1 MAISNK
7 TFNNCIDTLKELGKQ
22 HYQINTTTTGDIW
35 KIDMNSNGGTL
46 FPLFH
51 INPVNVTTGQSSLT
65 YNFQLFV
72 MDAVT
77 EKEDWT
83 EANFQ
88 SADYLSNEQEVASSC
103 LQICVDIIG
112 MFRHSKWQTASTL
125 SPSPIPALVTNID
138 EPVYFTEV
146 EYTLEPF
153 QERFDS
159 LLTGWVFTIGIVVEN
174 DFQTCTIPVA
184 NNPIGK

>member
-1 MAISNK
+1 MIPNK
-7 TFNNCIDTLKELGKQ
+7 TYNNVIDTLKQLGDQ
-22 HYQINTTTTGDIW
+22 HEQIATTTTGDIW
-35 KIDMNSNGGTL
+35 KIDLAKNTL

-51 INPVNVTTGQSSLT
+51 INPVNVATGQSELI

-77 EKEDWT
+77 EKENWT

-88 SADYLSNEQEVASSC
+88 SADYLSNEQEVTSTC
-103 LQICVDIIG
+103 LQICVDIIS
-112 MFRHSKWQTASTL
+112 MMRHSQWQGAGEL
-125 SPSPIPALVTNID
+125 DIND
-138 EPVYFTEV
+138 PVYFTDG

-159 LLTGWVFTIGIVVEN
+159 LLTGWVFSIGIVVQN
-174 DFQTCTIPVA
+174 DFSACVIPVA
-184 NNPIGK
+184 NNPIGQ

>member
-1 MAISNK
+1 MIANK
-7 TFNNCIDTLKELGKQ
+7 TYNNAIDTLKSLGEQ
-22 HYQINTTTTGDIW
+22 HEQIATTTTGDIW
-35 KIDMNSNGGTL
+35 KIDMNDTL

-51 INPVNVTTGQSSLT
+51 INPVNVSTGLSSLT

-77 EKEDWT
+77 EKENWT

-103 LQICVDIIG
+103 LQVCVDIIS
-112 MFRHSKWQTASTL
+112 MMRHSKWQGAGEL
-125 SPSPIPALVTNID
+125 DIND
-138 EPVYFTEV
+138 PVYFTEG

-159 LLTGWVFTIGIVVEN
+159 LLTGWVFSIGIVVQN
-174 DFQTCTIPVA
+174 DFQACTIPVA
-184 NNPIGK
+184 DNPIGQ

>member
-1 MAISNK
+1 MIANK
-7 TFNNCIDTLKELGKQ
+7 TYNNVIDTLKQLGIE
-22 HYQINTTTTGDIW
+22 HEQIATTTTGDIW
-35 KIDMNSNGGTL
+35 KIDLAKNTL

-51 INPVNVTTGQSSLT
+51 INPVNVTTGQSSLI

-77 EKEDWT
+77 EKENWT

-88 SADYLSNEQEVASSC
+88 SADYLSNEQEVMSSC

-112 MFRHSKWQTASTL
+112 MFRHSKWQSAETDGSQD
-125 SPSPIPALVTNID
+125 ID
-138 EPVYFTEV
+138 APVYFTDG

-153 QERFDS
+153 QERFDN
-159 LLTGWVFTIGIVVEN
+159 LLTGWVFSIGIVVEN

-184 NNPIGK
+184 NAPIGK

>member
-1 MAISNK
+1 MIANK
-7 TFNNCIDTLKELGKQ
+7 TYNNAIDTLKSLGEQ
-22 HYQINTTTTGDIW
+22 HEQITTTTTGDIW
-35 KIDMNSNGGTL
+35 KIDMNDTL

-51 INPVNVTTGQSSLT
+51 INPVNVSTGLSSLT

-77 EKEDWT
+77 EKDNWT

-88 SADYLSNEQEVASSC
+88 SAEYLSNEQEVASSC
-103 LQICVDIIG
+103 LQVCVDIIS
-112 MFRHSKWQTASTL
+112 MMRHSKWQGAGEL
-125 SPSPIPALVTNID
+125 DIND
-138 EPVYFTEV
+138 PVYFTEG

-159 LLTGWVFTIGIVVEN
+159 LLTGWVFSIGIEVQN
-174 DFQTCTIPVA
+174 DFQACTIPVA
-184 NNPIGK
+184 NNPIGQ

>member
-1 MAISNK
+1 MIANK
-7 TFNNCIDTLKELGKQ
+7 TYNNAIDTLKSLGEQ
-22 HYQINTTTTGDIW
+22 HEQIATTTTGDIW
-35 KIDMNSNGGTL
+35 KIDMNDTL

-51 INPVNVTTGQSSLT
+51 INPVNVSTGLSSLT

-77 EKEDWT
+77 EKENWT

-103 LQICVDIIG
+103 LQVCVDIIS
-112 MFRHSKWQTASTL
+112 MMRHSKWQGAGEL
-125 SPSPIPALVTNID
+125 DIND
-138 EPVYFTEV
+138 PVYFTEG

-159 LLTGWVFTIGIVVEN
+159 LLTGWVFSIGIVVQN
-174 DFQTCTIPVA
+174 DFQACTIPVA
-184 NNPIGK
+184 NNPIGQ

>member
-1 MAISNK
+1 MINNK
-7 TFNNCIDTLKELGKQ
+7 TFNNAIDTLKELGEQHKQ
-22 HYQINTTTTGDIW
+22 IKTTTTGDIY
-35 KIDMNSNGGTL
+35 KIDMDNETL

-51 INPVNVTTGQSSLT
+51 INPVNVTTGLSSLT

-77 EKEDWT
+77 ERENWT

-103 LQICVDIIG
+103 LQVCVDIIG
-112 MFRHSKWQTASTL
+112 MFRHSKWQSTTL
-125 SPSPIPALVTNID
+125 DEIPDINT
-138 EPVYFTEV
+138 PVYFTEG

-153 QERFDS
+153 QERFDN
-159 LLTGWVFTIGIVVEN
+159 LLTGWVFQVGIVVEN
-174 DFQTCTIPVA
+174 DFQTCTIPMA
-184 NNPIGK
+184 DNLIGK

>member
-1 MAISNK
+1 MIANK
-7 TFNNCIDTLKELGKQ
+7 TYTNAIDTLKQLGAE
-22 HYQINTTTTGDIW
+22 HEQIATTTTGDIW
-35 KIDMNSNGGTL
+35 KIDLAKNTK

-51 INPVNVTTGQSSLT
+51 INPINVTTGQSSLT

-72 MDAVT
+72 MDSVT
-77 EKEDWT
+77 EKENWT
-83 EANFQ
+83 EANIQ
-88 SADYLSNEQEVASSC
+88 SANYLSNEQEVMSSC

-112 MFRHSKWQTASTL
+112 MMRHSKWQGAGEL
-125 SPSPIPALVTNID
+125 DIND
-138 EPVYFTEV
+138 PVYFTEG

-153 QERFDS
+153 QERFDN
-159 LLTGWVFTIGIVVEN
+159 LLTGFVFSIGIVVQN

>member
-1 MAISNK
+1 MIQNK
-7 TFNNCIDTLKELGKQ
+7 TYNNAIDTLKQLGAE
-22 HYQINTTTTGDIW
+22 HYQIETTTTGDIW
-35 KIDMNSNGGTL
+35 KIDMNETL

-51 INPVNVTTGQSSLT
+51 INPVNVTTGQSELI

-77 EKEDWT
+77 EKENWT

-88 SADYLSNEQEVASSC
+88 SADYLSNEQEVMSSC

-112 MFRHSKWQTASTL
+112 MFRHSKWQSAKTDGTQD
-125 SPSPIPALVTNID
+125 ID
-138 EPVYFTEV
+138 APVYFTDG

-153 QERFDS
+153 QERFDN

-174 DFQTCTIPVA
+174 DFQTCTIPVV
-184 NNPIGK
+184 NSPIGK